1 MFMTVPIEDR
11 DKGLIHARLAFLLF
25 FTISMKTI
33 ITFNRQMQRIYPE
46 YVEMIHPRKLF
57 IGFWLYRIESFTFE
71 NENGHECK
79 I

>member
-1 MFMTVPIEDR
+1 
-11 DKGLIHARLAFLLF
+11 
-25 FTISMKTI
+25 
-33 ITFNRQMQRIYPE
+33 MQRIYPE

>member
-1 MFMTVPIEDR
+1 MAVSTEDR

-46 YVEMIHPRKLF
+46 YVEMIYPRKLF
-57 IGFWLYRIESFTFE
+57 IRFLVVSNRELYI
-71 NENGHECK
+71 
-79 I
+79 